1 MSAKLELAIVNQ
13 ELALLKAEYEE
24 FVYIVSHDLS
34 APLRQIQSF
43 SEIIVNKHSDSF
55 DDKTKRHFELIN
67 NGSAQVTQ
75 MLKALK
81 EYSRLNTRA
90 KPFVFVD
97 CNESVVQALD
107 NLSSLIT
114 DSGALISCDQLPE
127 VIGDKDQII
136 ILFQQ
141 LIHNALIYQ
150 KAGNKPIISISFTEN
165 KDSWQFYITD
175 NGIGVPA
182 NLREKI
188 FKVLR
193 RGVSDRK
200 YPGLGMGL
208 AYASKI
214 SQKHNGDI
222 NVVVNSEQGATFSFK
237 IVKDLPYE

>member
-1 MSAKLELAIVNQ
+1 MSAKLELAKVNQ

-97 CNESVVQALD
+97 CNEIVVQALD

-114 DSGALISCDQLPE
+114 DSGALISCDQLPDL
-127 VIGDKDQII
+127 IGDKDQII

-208 AYASKI
+208 ACASKI
-214 SQKHNGDI
+214 LQKHNGDI
-222 NVVVNSEQGATFSFK
+222 NVVNSEQGATFSFK
-237 IVKDLPYE
+237 ISKGLPYE